1 MKHFRKPRTYL
12 IWENFLLAL
21 GALRDRGFRSFLTV
35 TGVFIGVVII
45 VGVASVLNGFRQGVI
60 KELDRFGAENIY
72 ISRMP
77 MMSMMHPGADVRK
90 RKLMTPE
97 DATALQDDCPALE
110 AVTPVLPYMNPD
122 LTATYEGEE
131 MMGPVV
137 RGAWASITDIMTVE
151 IDEGRC
157 FTAEE
162 NHRSVPVCFIGKD
175 VVEALFPKRS
185 ALGKSITLQGHRL
198 RVVGTMKEF
207 PRALSMGDDSP
218 EDSIIFV
225 PYTVFRQI
233 FPGNDEV
240 FIMARAKPGMLPQAV
255 EQIEEVLRRRRH
267 VAWDTANDFDV
278 QTPDSILST
287 LDKITGAAVAVMFS
301 LSMVAFLVGG
311 VGVMNVMLASVK
323 ERTREIGIRRA
334 IGARRRDI
342 TWQFLIEAMALTGTG
357 GVLGVIFGEALMY
370 TIVFIFPK
378 LPSATPMWARM
389 FGFFGSVCVGLVFGL
404 WPAVTAAR
412 LDPIKALRYE

>member
-21 GALRDRGFRSFLTV
+21 GALRDRGFRSSLTV

-45 VGVASVLNGFRQGVI
+45 VGVASVLNGFREGVI

-77 MMSMMHPGADVRK
+77 MMSMMRPDAEVRK
-90 RKLMTPE
+90 RKLLTTD
-97 DATALQDDCPALE
+97 DAEALQSDCPALT

-157 FTAEE
+157 FSAEE

-207 PRALSMGDDSP
+207 PRALSMGEDSP

-225 PYTVFRQI
+225 PYAVFRQI
-233 FPGNDEV
+233 FPWNDEV

-267 VAWDTANDFDV
+267 VAWNDPNDFDV

-287 LDKITGAAVAVMFS
+287 LDKITGAAVAVMFA

-357 GVLGVIFGEALMY
+357 GVLGVVFGEALMY
-370 TIVFIFPK
+370 GIVFIFPK
-378 LPSATPMWARM
+378 LPAATPMWARM
-389 FGFFGSVCVGLVFGL
+389 FGFFGSVGVGLVFGL